1 MEIIMRAALTAEF
14 GYALR
19 ILRKRRGFTAVAIL
33 TLAIGIGSATAA
45 FSILD
50 PWLLRPL
57 PLKDA
62 RQLYALWRTAAANP
76 AQPAFFFGYRDY
88 LGFSANAQSFTGMGA
103 SFHRSFTMIGAGK
116 PEEVS
121 GEIASQSLFP
131 TLDANAFIG
140 RTFLP
145 EDLTGEKTAVVSFA
159 FWEKKLG
166 GSRSAIG
173 QTLNLNDEPYRI
185 IGVLPKEFSY
195 RVLDVPFDA
204 EVWTLIRPDD
214 PLYTA
219 DSYAGVGVVAR
230 LKQGVSPGQA
240 QAELSLLQQRMD
252 SQSSRRYEV
261 FEGTGTLMAGLQED
275 NARPIRSS
283 LLVLAA
289 AVGCVLLIACANT
302 TALILGR
309 NATRDGEFAIRAA
322 LGAGLRRLMQQLFAE
337 SLALYVCGALGG
349 LLLAW
354 AAVSGFA
361 AWNPFGVIPAR
372 GVALSLRALGV
383 AVAITLVASLFFGA
397 LPAFY
402 GSRLNLSDALRGG
415 AHNATLRRGRIRAQA
430 WIVAAQIAVSLA
442 LVSGTGVLVSTL
454 LRLERQD
461 FGFNPSAAETFQL
474 FLPNSRYAKQ
484 GEFVRFQGQFLDR
497 LRELPGVTAAASGPQ
512 VAYGDAT
519 EDPFAISGQ
528 PSKQAG
534 DMPHAVITPISS
546 QFFRALKIPLVQGE
560 DFPDSAGPSEEPLAV
575 INEMAARL
583 CFPDSNPIGQ
593 HIRIGDPADPASAQA
608 PPTQSWCRITGIVG
622 DTLSLPYN
630 RLVWQTRAKVYVDY
644 RGQKEPATGSKPWGS
659 RFVNYIVAS
668 APGRRLG
675 LDELQS
681 AVWSL
686 DPELPVKSPETIRS
700 VLMSRLAPPRTL
712 AQALSAF
719 AVISLFL
726 AAIGVYGVL
735 AQSVAS
741 RRPEIAVRFALG
753 AQPGDILRLVLRRAM
768 FLALAGVVA
777 GTVLVLSVSRVLQS
791 VVYGTSVVN
800 PLLYGGA
807 AGLLLA
813 VALLAAYLPA
823 RRAASVDPVS
833 TLRAE

>member
-1 MEIIMRAALTAEF
+1 MRTALAGDF

-19 ILRKRRGFTAVAIL
+19 ILRKQHGFTVVAIL

-76 AQPAFFFGYRDY
+76 NQPAFFFGYRDY
-88 LGFSANAQSFTGMGA
+88 LGFAANAESFTGMGA
-103 SFHRSFTMIGAGK
+103 SFHRSFTLMGAGK

-131 TLDANAFIG
+131 TLGVDALVG

-145 EDLTGEKTAVVSFA
+145 EDLTGEKTAVISYA
-159 FWEKKLG
+159 FWAKLG
-166 GSRSAIG
+166 SGSAIG

-185 IGVLPKEFSY
+185 IGVLPKECSY

-214 PLYTA
+214 PLYTP

-230 LKQGVSPGQA
+230 LKHDVSPGQA

-252 SQSSRRYEV
+252 SQRTRRDEV

-309 NATRDGEFAIRAA
+309 NATRDAEFAIRAA

-337 SLALYVCGALGG
+337 SLALYVCGALAGI
-349 LLLAW
+349 LLAW

-383 AVAITLVASLFFGA
+383 AVAITLVASLCFGA

-461 FGFNPSAAETFQL
+461 FGFEPSGAETFQL

-484 GEFVRFQGQFLDR
+484 GEFIRFQGQFLDR

-528 PSKQAG
+528 ASKQAG
-534 DMPHAVITPISS
+534 DMPRAVITPISS

-560 DFPDSAGPSEEPLAV
+560 DFPDNAGSNNEPLAV

-583 CFPDSNPIGQ
+583 CFPDANPIGQ
-593 HIRIGDPADPASAQA
+593 HIRVGDPADPASAQA
-608 PPTQSWCRITGIVG
+608 PWCRIIGIVG

-630 RLVWQTRAKVYVDY
+630 RLVWQTRAKVYLDY
-644 RGQKEPATGSKPWGS
+644 RGQKEASTGFRPWGS

-675 LDELQS
+675 LDELQA

-700 VLMSRLAPPRTL
+700 VVMSRLAPPRTR

-735 AQSVAS
+735 AQSVAA

-753 AQPGDILRLVLRRAM
+753 AQPGDILRLVLRRAV
-768 FLALAGVVA
+768 FLALTGVAA
-777 GTVLVLSVSRVLQS
+777 GTVLVLSVSRLLQS

-800 PLLYGGA
+800 PLLYCCA
-807 AGLLLA
+807 AGLLLG